1 MRRLE
6 PTLSLET
13 RFVAAWCSNLEKL
26 HIPVFILLNFD
37 VSFWF
42 VGTVQLY
49 GMLLLCI
56 VKLFMGFPVGTC
68 LSLFYAWSSILAW
81 MSGWR
86 LHGCMNFL
94 VHVIRRTCQGTE
106 SLACI
111 NLSLILAVL
120 DNIENTL
127 SRWKSV
133 CVHNHFKAFALHFF
147 LQTAYSCMRTLT
159 CVFDIV
165 EVCFVFATS
174 WGVGRSCFA

>member
-1 MRRLE
+1 MYCEAVHGISSGHLLKLVLCMIFYVNLNE
-6 PTLSLET
+6 W
-13 RFVAAWCSNLEKL
+13 VAIAW
-26 HIPVFILLNFD
+26 
-37 VSFWF
+37 
-42 VGTVQLY
+42 LY
-49 GMLLLCI
+49 E
-56 VKLFMGFPVGTC
+56 
-68 LSLFYAWSSILAW
+68 
-81 MSGWR
+81 
-86 LHGCMNFL
+86 FL
-94 VHVIRRTCQGTE
+94 GACRGTE